1 MSQAP
6 LLLELFTEELPPKAL
21 KRLGQSFSEGI
32 TQYLKSAGLLAD
44 ASVSTSYATPRRLA
58 VHITNVLAKAPNRS
72 VQEKLL
78 PVSIALDANGQAT
91 APLLKKLASLG
102 FPDTRIE
109 DLERQGKDKAEAFYL
124 TVEVTGVDLANG
136 LQQAI
141 DQTLTKLPIPKVM
154 RYQVAPGTPAA
165 QDVEFVRPAHG
176 LVALHGDKAISIKTL
191 GLSSQDTTLGHRFL
205 SHGAIKIT
213 HADNYAAQLENS
225 GKVIASFDVRL
236 EKIRQSLQNAAKG
249 KTVLMPETLLEE
261 VCALVEWPVVYT
273 CEFEKEFLGVPQE
286 CLILTMQTN
295 QKYFALTDADGKLS
309 NQFLIVSNLETST
322 PEAIISGNER
332 VVRPRLADAKFF
344 YEQDK
349 KKSLADRTNLL
360 SKVVYHNKLGSQLER
375 TTRVQ
380 KIGALISQS
389 LQANGSK
396 IDTSLVEQ
404 AAKIAKADLLTDMV
418 GEFPELQGIMGR
430 YYALNDGEHPDV
442 AAACMEHYAPRFSG
456 DALPKTEIGTVLAL
470 ADKLETLIGIWG
482 IGLAPTGEK
491 DPFALRRH
499 ALGICRILVEKKIK
513 LSVVDLINQTLKQ
526 FPQAEV
532 AENAKVDVIHNFIL
546 DRLRAYLKDQMMD
559 GKNFSTNEV
568 ESVVSQAPVLF
579 DDILERLAAVRQF
592 SQLEEATALA
602 AANKRIGNIL
612 KKVDFAIP
620 EKVNPSLF
628 KLDAEKALAQALD
641 EVMPT
646 VQSAFK
652 AGNFTLALQSFASL
666 RHQVDGFFND
676 VMVMDPDTALRDNRL
691 ALLSEMHQAMNRV
704 ADIGKLAA

>member
-6 LLLELFTEELPPKAL
+6 LLLELLTEELPPKAL

-32 TQYLKSAGLLAD
+32 AQQLQATGLLTND
-44 ASVSTSYATPRRLA
+44 SLITSYATPRRLA

-91 APLLKKLASLG
+91 APLLKKLTSLG
-102 FPDTRIE
+102 FPDVRIE
-109 DLERQGKDKAEAFYL
+109 DLTRQGTDKAEAFYL
-124 TVEVTGVDLANG
+124 TVDVAGVELAVG

-141 DQTLTKLPIPKVM
+141 DQTLAKLPIPKVM
-154 RYQVAPGTPAA
+154 RYQVAPGTPTA

-176 LVALHGDKAISIKTL
+176 LMAIHGAEKVTVRAL
-191 GLSSQDTTLGHRFL
+191 GLSSQDATLGHRFL
-205 SHGAIKIT
+205 SSGTIKIT
-213 HADNYAAQLENS
+213 HADSYATQLETS
-225 GKVIASFDVRL
+225 GKVIASFDARL
-236 EKIRQSLQNAAKG
+236 EKIRQSLQSAAQG
-249 KTVLMPETLLEE
+249 KKVLMPESLLEE

-295 QKYFALTDADGKLS
+295 QKYFALTDTDGKLS

-349 KKSLADRTNLL
+349 KKSLSDRTSLL
-360 SKVVYHNKLGSQLER
+360 SKVVYHNKLGTQLER
-375 TTRVQ
+375 TIRVQ
-380 KIGALISQS
+380 KIGALISDA
-389 LQANGSK
+389 LKATGST
-396 IDTSLVEQ
+396 IETPLVEQ

-418 GEFPELQGIMGR
+418 GEFPELQGVMGR

-456 DALPKTEIGTVLAL
+456 DALPKTEVGTVLAL
-470 ADKLETLIGIWG
+470 ADKLETLVGIWG

-499 ALGICRILVEKKIK
+499 ALGISRILVEKKIK
-513 LSVVDLINQTLKQ
+513 LSVVDLITYTLKQ
-526 FPQAEV
+526 FAQAEV
-532 AENAKVDVIHNFIL
+532 GENAKIDVIHNFIL
-546 DRLRAYLKDQMMD
+546 DRLRAYLKDQGID

-568 ESVVSQAPVLF
+568 ESVVSQSPVLF
-579 DDILERLAAVRQF
+579 NDVLERLAAVRQF

-612 KKVDFAIP
+612 KKVDFALP

-628 KLDAEKALAQALD
+628 KLDAEKALAKALD
-641 EVMPT
+641 EVMPS

-666 RHQVDGFFND
+666 RSQVDGFFND

-691 ALLSEMHQAMNRV
+691 ALLAEMHQAMNRV